1 MNEKQR
7 RFAEYYA
14 SNPNATE
21 AAKAAGYSERT
32 AYSQGQRLLKNVE
45 VQTYLKELQDMLA
58 SERIASVDEVKAVWT
73 ELLRSP
79 NERARD
85 RIKAGELLVK
95 TSGAFLSQNPEG
107 ADEDDVI
114 IVVPDNGRMRQKETD
129 ETDSEECVIVVP
141 YDGRGGTPPNAVQM
155 AGGEIVPFADLSDH
169 NRK

>member
-32 AYSQGQRLLKNVE
+32 AYSQGQRLLKKVE
-45 VQTYLKELQDMLA
+45 VRNHIEELQNMLA
-58 SERIASVDEVKAVWT
+58 SERIASVEEVKQVWT

-79 NERARD
+79 NEKAKD

-95 TSGAFLSQNPEG
+95 TSGALMPQTSEESG
-107 ADEDDVI
+107 EDDVI
-114 IVVPDNGRMRQKETD
+114 IVVPDNGRKRNDILSIADFTNYKKE
-129 ETDSEECVIVVP
+129 
-141 YDGRGGTPPNAVQM
+141 
-155 AGGEIVPFADLSDH
+155 
-169 NRK
+169 

>member
-95 TSGAFLSQNPEG
+95 TSGEMLSQ
-107 ADEDDVI
+107 
-114 IVVPDNGRMRQKETD
+114 T
-129 ETDSEECVIVVP
+129 SEESDIDEYEVALP
-141 YDGRGGTPPNAVQM
+141 FKSRGEGHKPNAVRM
-155 AGGEIVPFADLSDH
+155 PDGEIVPLASAKGDNVLIYIDFPDND
-169 NRK
+169 KK

>member
-45 VQTYLKELQDMLA
+45 VQTHIKDLQDMLA

-95 TSGAFLSQNPEG
+95 TSGAFLSQTSEG
-107 ADEDDVI
+107 TDEDDVI
-114 IVVPDNGRMRQKETD
+114 IVVPDNGRMRKKETD
-129 ETDSEECVIVVP
+129 EDDNEECVIVVP
-141 YDGRGGTPPNAVQM
+141 YDGRGGMPPNAIQTPD
-155 AGGEIVPFADLSDH
+155 GEIFPISNFPD
-169 NRK
+169 NNK

>member
-45 VQTYLKELQDMLA
+45 VRNHIEELQDMLA
-58 SERIASVDEVKAVWT
+58 SERIASVEEVKQVWT

-79 NERARD
+79 NEKAKD

-95 TSGAFLSQNPEG
+95 TSGALMPQTSEESG
-107 ADEDDVI
+107 EDDVI
-114 IVVPDNGRMRQKETD
+114 IVVPDNGRKRNDILSIADFTNYKKE
-129 ETDSEECVIVVP
+129 
-141 YDGRGGTPPNAVQM
+141 
-155 AGGEIVPFADLSDH
+155 
-169 NRK
+169 

>member
-45 VQTYLKELQDMLA
+45 VRKHIEELQEILA
-58 SERIASVDEVKAVWT
+58 SERIASVEEVKQVWT

-79 NERARD
+79 KEKAKD

-95 TSGAFLSQNPEG
+95 TSGALLPQTSEENG
-107 ADEDDVI
+107 EDDVI
-114 IVVPDNGRMRQKETD
+114 IVVPDNGRMRN
-129 ETDSEECVIVVP
+129 DSIS
-141 YDGRGGTPPNAVQM
+141 
-155 AGGEIVPFADLSDH
+155 IADLTNDEE
-169 NRK
+169 